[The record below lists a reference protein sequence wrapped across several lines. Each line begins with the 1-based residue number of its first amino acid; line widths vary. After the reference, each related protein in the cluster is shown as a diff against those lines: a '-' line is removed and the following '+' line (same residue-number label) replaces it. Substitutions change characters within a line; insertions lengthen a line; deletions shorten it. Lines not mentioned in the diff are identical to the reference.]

1 MVPFWMQF
9 YWARKQFVQTLFLA
23 DCLDGFVLV
32 EFPKD
37 IGIDFSFFAVCF
49 GWLEVIFWIG
59 LASVSGLSF
68 SVGVTSQASDS
79 NVILGRS
86 GTKKWVNFNC
96 FFRFIKQPFCG
107 QDVNTY
113 GVFAI

>member
-1 MVPFWMQF
+1 MIV
-9 YWARKQFVQTLFLA
+9 
-23 DCLDGFVLV
+23 
-32 EFPKD
+32 
-37 IGIDFSFFAVCF
+37 
-49 GWLEVIFWIG
+49 WIG

-86 GTKKWVNFNC
+86 GTKKVVHFDS
-96 FFRFIKQPFCG
+96 FFKFIKQPFCG
-107 QDVNTY
+107 QDINTY